1 MTDSRKASAQG
12 GAETAPGEKA
22 QSNDGDITKGA
33 TSYVIGLVLA
43 MLMTAASFAVANG
56 WAFVWQPGIGAALI
70 ALAVG
75 QIGVHLVFFLHLT
88 TGPDNTN
95 NALALAFGTLVVIL
109 LVGGSLW
116 IMHNLDQN
124 MMPTMPAMP

>member
-1 MTDSRKASAQG
+1 MTDSRDASTQG
-12 GAETAPGEKA
+12 AKEKAPGEKA
-22 QSNDGDITKGA
+22 QGNDGDITKGA

-88 TGPDNTN
+88 TGSDNTN

-109 LVGGSLW
+109 IVGGSLW
-116 IMHNLDQN
+116 IMHNLDQK
-124 MMPTMPAMP
+124 MMPTMPTMP

>member
-1 MTDSRKASAQG
+1 MTDSQNTPRRE

-22 QSNDGDITKGA
+22 HGDDDITKGA

-43 MLMTAASFAVANG
+43 LLLTAASFAVANG

-70 ALAVG
+70 ALAIG

-95 NALALAFGTLVVIL
+95 NALALAFGTLVVVLI
-109 LVGGSLW
+109 VGGSLW

-124 MMPTMPAMP
+124 MMPTMPDMF

>member
-1 MTDSRKASAQG
+1 MTESRGDADQRD
-12 GAETAPGEKA
+12 AERAPGE
-22 QSNDGDITKGA
+22 STNDASDITKGA

-43 MLMTAASFAVANG
+43 VLMTAASFAVANG
-56 WAFVWQPGIGAALI
+56 WALVWPPAIGAALI
-70 ALAVG
+70 ALAIG

-88 TGPDNTN
+88 TGPENTN
-95 NALALAFGTLVVIL
+95 NALALAFGTLVLIL
-109 LVGGSLW
+109 IVGGSLW

>member
-1 MTDSRKASAQG
+1 MTDSRDASAQG
-12 GAETAPGEKA
+12 AKETAPGEKA
-22 QSNDGDITKGA
+22 QSDSDITKGA

-43 MLMTAASFAVANG
+43 ILMTAASFAVANG

-109 LVGGSLW
+109 IVGGSLW